1 MSEILLKSPSDCI
14 KIDKYNFKSML
25 EGYEK
30 NGKIIRTSIY
40 CQTIRFPDNF
50 LITPSKGNDDSKR
63 PPSQLGLNLFD
74 GKSGSQIGDIQY
86 PLELKYIAK
95 IDTIYELKDNS
106 FVFWKEICTND
117 LWDIWKPEAP
127 YTTLEK
133 SSRNDKKIFLYLLRL
148 LFVNRTFIFKEDWDK
163 ISDYTN
169 ILLKDIKVNIIKPVL
184 PNTEFSNIKTKLE
197 DTLSKFD
204 ILKNKTQISDTL
216 NIFNNTQKN
225 NVGEKNMATYTLN
238 SNLIKKQ
245 KEIDIEFDKLKKEGK
260 VDFITFHPSYSYE
273 EFIEGI
279 TIKDDKEL
287 EEVSKSPYVKK
298 DGLFKKICTKALYT
312 SIHSEEIDFSDFED
326 KWIKIYKEYLDSIED
341 KSKEEIREW
350 WKDNPKFLLIIDEI
364 NRGDIS
370 KIFGEL
376 ITLLESDK
384 RLGQQNELIVK
395 LPYTGDEFGVPPNVY
410 IIGTM
415 NTADRSIALIDVAL
429 RRRFGFCEMPPEFD
443 QLRGDFDNFDDNS
456 LLGKS
461 IKKLEII
468 NQKIRNDDNLGK
480 EKEIGHSF
488 FYAINGKND
497 EAVVSVWLNEIF
509 PLLEE
514 YYYGESDALA
524 SLINNNIY
532 QEKRFTKDP
541 EEVKGWIRGD

>member
-1 MSEILLKSPSDCI
+1 
-14 KIDKYNFKSML
+14 
-25 EGYEK
+25 
-30 NGKIIRTSIY
+30 
-40 CQTIRFPDNF
+40 
-50 LITPSKGNDDSKR
+50 
-63 PPSQLGLNLFD
+63 
-74 GKSGSQIGDIQY
+74 
-86 PLELKYIAK
+86 
-95 IDTIYELKDNS
+95 
-106 FVFWKEICTND
+106 
-117 LWDIWKPEAP
+117 
-127 YTTLEK
+127 
-133 SSRNDKKIFLYLLRL
+133 
-148 LFVNRTFIFKEDWDK
+148 
-163 ISDYTN
+163 
-169 ILLKDIKVNIIKPVL
+169 
-184 PNTEFSNIKTKLE
+184 
-197 DTLSKFD
+197 
-204 ILKNKTQISDTL
+204 
-216 NIFNNTQKN
+216 
-225 NVGEKNMATYTLN
+225 MAIYTLN

-245 KEIDIEFDKLKKEGK
+245 KEIDIEFDKLKKEGR

-298 DGLFKKICTKALYT
+298 DGLFKKICTKALYA
-312 SIHSEEIDFSDFED
+312 SIYPEEIGLSDFED
-326 KWIKIYKEYLDSIED
+326 KWIKIYKEYLDSIEN

-461 IKKLEII
+461 IKKLETI

-488 FYAINGKND
+488 FYAIDGKND